1 MRLLIQSKPTGHFLA
16 PSLDDGQPGW
26 VASLKDAGG
35 GVVFDVESAH
45 QLVEDWCEPDDFP
58 QLIDLDRLG
67 TASDYLP

>member
-1 MRLLIQSKPTGHFLA
+1 MRLLIQSQTSGKFLA
-16 PSLDDGQPGW
+16 PNLDDGQPEW
-26 VASLKDAGG
+26 VASLKEAGG

-45 QLVEDWCEPDDFP
+45 QLVEDWCESDDFP